1 MKVLPYHT
9 NSIEY
14 LPEHRNVHHV
24 HNTCPDGLRILPRHR
39 VSGTGNKPRCKVCI
53 KLGI

>member
-9 NSIEY
+9 SSMEY
-14 LPEHRNVHHV
+14 LPEHRNVHHD
-24 HNTCPDGLRILPRHR
+24 HNTCADGLRILPRHR

-53 KLGI
+53 KLG